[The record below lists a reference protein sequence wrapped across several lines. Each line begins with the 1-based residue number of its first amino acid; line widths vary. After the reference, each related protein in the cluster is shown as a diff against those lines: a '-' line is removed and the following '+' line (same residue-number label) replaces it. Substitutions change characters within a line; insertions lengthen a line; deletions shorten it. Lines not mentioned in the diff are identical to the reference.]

1 MTSSE
6 FGVKFDLLSTNSLH
20 ISKLQYDKSSGT
32 QDLLTWLIILLVE
45 YLADPHQLA
54 PTNLAPSILDL
65 GKVCSTVSLSARFS
79 PFTLCFSWTLCLH
92 LLYQWCPGCM
102 CGLAASYQGHSWTV
116 RLFSLPS
123 APKKSQYEYVWMIF
137 GLSRCVCLYLCVWH
151 ICLTSGVCSLKPSK
165 LKLSEI
171 ANILG
176 PTSQGLGRRLP
187 RSSVILSFGLRFGD
201 LWSLRRS
208 ETLPRPGLFFH
219 VFHYNHYGTFQY
231 SFWMFLTHHTDV
243 LLGEVSSEGVID
255 TFLQKTVYVFIY
267 ALYGLFCGF
276 YLPESFEMSSHFV
289 RTSRHL
295 FHMWKDEAQSS
306 PNSQSSGLKLM
317 KLAPQGQPNLII
329 LPYMFVLSPVM
340 CVCVFSV
347 YIYICIYIYNIYIY
361 TYYVAYLYIYL
372 HNIIHMLSIY
382 IYIKPY

>member
-1 MTSSE
+1 
-6 FGVKFDLLSTNSLH
+6 
-20 ISKLQYDKSSGT
+20 
-32 QDLLTWLIILLVE
+32 
-45 YLADPHQLA
+45 
-54 PTNLAPSILDL
+54 
-65 GKVCSTVSLSARFS
+65 
-79 PFTLCFSWTLCLH
+79 
-92 LLYQWCPGCM
+92 M

-123 APKKSQYEYVWMIF
+123 APKIKSVWMIF

-208 ETLPRPGLFFH
+208 ETLPRPGLFFRA
-219 VFHYNHYGTFQY
+219 FHYNHYGTFQY

-243 LLGEVSSEGVID
+243 LLAEVSSEGVID

-276 YLPESFEMSSHFV
+276 YLPECL
-289 RTSRHL
+289 RCHL
-295 FHMWKDEAQSS
+295 IS
-306 PNSQSSGLKLM
+306 
-317 KLAPQGQPNLII
+317 
-329 LPYMFVLSPVM
+329 FVLRGICFTCGRMKPNHPQQPIEWFKIDEIGTTRSTQPYNFAVYVCFIPSHV
-340 CVCVFSV
+340 CVCFL
-347 YIYICIYIYNIYIY
+347 YIYICIYMYIYNIYIYIYNIYIY
-361 TYYVAYLYIYL
+361 IYCVVYLYIYIQY
-372 HNIIHMLSIY
+372 HTYVINIY
-382 IYIKPY
+382 IYNHISLIDSLYDYISSWISHFKSCRL